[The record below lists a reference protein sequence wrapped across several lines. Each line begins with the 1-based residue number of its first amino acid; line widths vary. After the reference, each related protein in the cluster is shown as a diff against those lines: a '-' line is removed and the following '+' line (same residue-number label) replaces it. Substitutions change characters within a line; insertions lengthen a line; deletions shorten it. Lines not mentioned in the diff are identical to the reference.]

1 MIFIDQNYN
10 VYYQDGTIG
19 SVDRKSQPY
28 QIFVYK
34 KLEDSAVE
42 IHVDKDP
49 YQPDQE
55 GYEFL
60 GSVVVPSDTALDL
73 EEKKRQL
80 FDHLYSKVDSIHKVL
95 LSNYSSLEV
104 ESWQQQEEEAK
115 ALLAVKTP
123 VIDALCAVRGCSRDA
138 LALKI
143 VANAEVAKGFG
154 VNILAWQ
161 QGFEQKIKNME
172 SSNFP
177 EFWKEISEKGL

>member
-1 MIFIDQNYN
+1 MIFIDQDYN
-10 VYYQDGTIG
+10 VYYQDNVIG
-19 SVDRKSQPY
+19 VVDKKSHSY

-34 KLEDSAVE
+34 NLETGGFE
-42 IHVDKDP
+42 IHIDHNP
-49 YQPDQE
+49 YEVNQE

-60 GSVVVPSDTALDL
+60 GSIVVPSDPALDL

-80 FDHLYSKVDSIHKVL
+80 FAHLYSKVDGIHKIL

-123 VIDALCAVRGCSRDA
+123 VIGALCAVRGCSRDE

-143 VANAEVAKGFG
+143 IANAEVARRFG
-154 VNILAWQ
+154 VSILAWQ

-172 SSNFP
+172 DYEFS
-177 EFWKEISEKGL
+177 EFWQEISDKKL